1 MLIKYQKRKQN
12 QKLKT
17 PTKKKNIIY
26 NKSERT
32 TTKISHSRKKH
43 TQENKRGNFSTKT
56 CREIKKRETLMDLQ
70 SISVLNISFKNF
82 ERVLERLSHSSHI
95 HLQIFFFFFFFH
107 SHKQIKKIKN
117 KK

>member
-32 TTKISHSRKKH
+32 TTKISHFGKIH
-43 TQENKRGNFSTKT
+43 TQR
-56 CREIKKRETLMDLQ
+56 IKEETLAQ
-70 SISVLNISFKNF
+70 KHA
-82 ERVLERLSHSSHI
+82 E
-95 HLQIFFFFFFFH
+95 
-107 SHKQIKKIKN
+107 K
-117 KK
+117 

>member
-17 PTKKKNIIY
+17 PKKKKNIIY
-26 NKSERT
+26 NKSERP
-32 TTKISHSRKKH
+32 TTKISHFGKKTH
-43 TQENKRGNFSTKT
+43 TENKRGNFSTKT
-56 CREIKKRETLMDLQ
+56 SREIKKRETLMNLQ

-95 HLQIFFFFFFFH
+95 HLEIYLFFTH
-107 SHKQIKKIKN
+107 TNRLK
-117 KK
+117 